1 MAFAVAQRAGYGRS
15 GSRSPRLQK
24 QVEVEEDHGG
34 PDGLPCDFKGGFNA
48 QMRMQRDF
56 LAQFLVPEQPHAA
69 KSPNA
74 PREAAAGLPVL
85 MLGPGP
91 GGGPAPW
98 LGLPAGVAC
107 VAATMRLFS
116 RLLPGS
122 VAEGMCDELC
132 KQAAADP
139 SMPVELDALATRVGL
154 VSCESQGS
162 RGLRR
167 RGTSDA
173 SSEREAE
180 SDHQDPETDWSPRQ
194 SWASEDRTPRSDS
207 PETPRP
213 EVPTRDVA
221 PAKTVNPVTV
231 YVRSLNGK
239 LLLELQQTRT
249 GLRDMVKN
257 RMTACCVLLE
267 SYVGVIEDDHTGEE
281 LEEEVGSHCVLVVG
295 GPNYVTF
302 DPWGMRGG
310 EVSLWQSHSMAAASP
325 LAWVQLS
332 LPAPSL

>member
-24 QVEVEEDHGG
+24 QVEVEADHGG

-74 PREAAAGLPVL
+74 PREAAAGLPVEAAKVL

-91 GGGPAPW
+91 GRVPW

-107 VAATMRLFS
+107 VAATLQLFS

-132 KQAAADP
+132 KQATADP

-154 VSCESQGS
+154 VSC
-162 RGLRR
+162 
-167 RGTSDA
+167 
-173 SSEREAE
+173 
-180 SDHQDPETDWSPRQ
+180 P
-194 SWASEDRTPRSDS
+194 
-207 PETPRP
+207 
-213 EVPTRDVA
+213 VPSAV
-221 PAKTVNPVTV
+221 P
-231 YVRSLNGK
+231 SL
-239 LLLELQQTRT
+239 Q
-249 GLRDMVKN
+249 DMVKN

-267 SYVGVIEDDHTGEE
+267 SYVGVIEDEHTGEE

-295 GPNYVTF
+295 GDLLGPNYVTF
-302 DPWGMRGG
+302 DPWGLRGG

-325 LAWVQLS
+325 LGWVQLS